1 MKTLSNHEERVP
13 VQRISIPWM
22 LEVVSA
28 IDDLKEIKAKS
39 IKEDCLYILFNAQLR
54 LEELF
59 DFSIYRPFLRISRQE
74 GQLLHE

>member
-1 MKTLSNHEERVP
+1 MKTPSNHEKRVP
-13 VQRISIPWM
+13 VQRISIPWI

-28 IDDLKEIKAKS
+28 IDELKEIKFKS